1 MKHSTSHLPISA
13 ESTSPVECL
22 GLTFDNEQQRR
33 AYFEEKLREKLADP
47 EFRQQVSFPQA
58 TPEAILALSDPP
70 YYTACPNPWLADF
83 FHHTE
88 PATTRSTN
96 YHREPFTAD
105 VREGK
110 NDPIYNAHS
119 YHTKVPHKAIMRY
132 ILHYTQPG
140 DVVLDGFCGTGMTG
154 VAAQLCG
161 DSKAVEELGYR
172 VLADGTIESMQ
183 ADPAGKRIW
192 QPYSRLGTRRVILN
206 DLSPAATFIAYNYN
220 IPLNIIQFEQEA
232 KRLLQIVEAECGWMY
247 QTLHA
252 CTQAISAHTTEIQA
266 VVLGEQACP
275 AWIQLGRVHYTLW
288 SDVFSCPECT
298 GELIFWQV
306 AVDPTVGKIKTTFSC
321 PHCDALLTKRR
332 LERVWVTRLDQA
344 LQQVQR
350 QAKQVPVLI
359 YYSVGTTRFQ
369 KPPDIFDFALLNKIE
384 QTAAAYWFPTDSL
397 PNGYNTRQPMESHG
411 ITHLHHFYTSRNLQT
426 LACFHDKVKQY
437 PRALFILSGIVNRS
451 TKMNRIHLKYFCLGG
466 GGWNAGYLKGTLY
479 VSSLP
484 IETSVIEQIE
494 DRIKS
499 IKNAFSGLTRDTQP
513 VVISSSSAH
522 AIDIVDNSVDYIFL
536 DPPFGS
542 NLMYSELNFLW
553 ESWLQVFTHNP
564 MEAIV
569 NKVQGKDLNA
579 YRRLMA
585 ACFQEA
591 FRVLKPGR
599 WITIEFSNTQAK
611 VWNALQ
617 AALQQVGFIIANVS
631 ALDKKQGSFKAVT
644 TTTAV
649 RQDLIISAYK
659 PAKPLTATVTTAA
672 QLETSIWEFV
682 RNHLK
687 QLSLTKIKDG
697 TLEFIAERDPRIL
710 YDRTVAY
717 LMNQGYAIP
726 FSSQTFQTQLRE
738 HFLES
743 DGMIFLPE
751 QLVSYQQ
758 KKQQVKQHSQLELFV
773 CDERSAIDWLQN
785 FLSQQ
790 PATYQE
796 IHPPFTQL
804 LGAGWKK
811 HELVPELET
820 LLEINFLKYEGHG
833 PVPESIQHYLSKR
846 LEAYRHLTA
855 DDPTLQ
861 QAAAERWYVA
871 NSQKK
876 ADLEKIRENHLL
888 REFKHYCQPSVK
900 KLKLF
905 RLEALRAG
913 FKKAW
918 TQQDYQ
924 TIIAVAKKIPE
935 SILSENEQLLQF
947 YDLAMTR
954 MGKSS

>member
-1 MKHSTSHLPISA
+1 MKYSTPHLPIAA
-13 ESTSPVECL
+13 EPTSPVKCL
-22 GLTFDNEQQRR
+22 GLIFENDQLRR
-33 AYFEEKLREKLADP
+33 AYFVEKLRDQLTNP
-47 EFRQQVSFPQA
+47 EFRNQVGFPQA
-58 TPEAILALSDPP
+58 TSEAILALSDPP

-83 FHHTE
+83 LNEE
-88 PATTRSTN
+88 PATPVAN

-161 DSKAVEELGYR
+161 DRRAVEELGYR
-172 VLADGTIESMQ
+172 VLTDGTIESVQ
-183 ADPAGKRIW
+183 ADPVGNRIW

-220 IPLNIIQFEQEA
+220 TPLNSIQFEQEA
-232 KRLLQIVEAECGWMY
+232 KRLLQIVETECGWMY

-252 CTQAISAHTTEIQA
+252 CTQEISAHTEEIQA

-306 AVDPTVGKIKTTFSC
+306 AVDQTIGQIKTTFSC
-321 PHCDALLTKRR
+321 PHCDALLNKPR
-332 LERVWVTRLDQA
+332 LERVWLTQFDKA
-344 LQQVQR
+344 LQQTLK
-350 QAKQVPVLI
+350 QAKQIPVLI
-359 YYSVGTTRFQ
+359 YYSVGNTRFQ
-369 KPPDIFDFALLNKIE
+369 KTPDIFDLALLDKIA
-384 QTAAAYWFPTDSL
+384 QTETTYWFPTAPL
-397 PNGYNTRQPMESHG
+397 PSGYNTRQPMESHG
-411 ITHLHHFYTSRNLQT
+411 ITHLHHFYTPRNLQT
-426 LACFHDKVKQY
+426 LACFHDKVKRY

-484 IETSVIEQIE
+484 IETSIIEQIE

-499 IKNAFSGLTRDTQP
+499 IKNAFSGLSRYSQQ
-513 VVISSSSAH
+513 VIISASSAH
-522 AIDIVDNSVDYIFL
+522 AINIADNSIDYIFL

-553 ESWLQVFTHNP
+553 EGWLQVFTHNS

-569 NKVQGKDLNA
+569 NKAQGKDLND

-611 VWNALQ
+611 VWNVLQ
-617 AALQQVGFIIANVS
+617 SALQQVGFIIANVS

-659 PAKPLTATVTTAA
+659 PDNQLAAIATTAA
-672 QLETSIWEFV
+672 QLETGVWEFV
-682 RNHLK
+682 RHHLK
-687 QLSLTKIKDG
+687 QVSLTKIKDG
-697 TLEFIAERDPRIL
+697 TLEFITERDPRIL

-717 LMNQGYAIP
+717 LMNQGYSIP
-726 FSSQTFQTQLRE
+726 FSSQTFQIQLRE

-751 QLVSYQQ
+751 QFESYQQ

-773 CDERSAIDWLQN
+773 CDERSAINWLQH
-785 FLSQQ
+785 FLTQQ

-796 IHPPFTQL
+796 IHPQFTQL

-811 HELVPELET
+811 HEPVLELET
-820 LLEINFLKYEGHG
+820 LLEINFLKYDGHG
-833 PVPESIQHYLSKR
+833 PVPEPIQHYLSNQF
-846 LEAYRHLTA
+846 EACRHLA
-855 DDPTLQ
+855 PDNPNLQ
-861 QAAAERWYVA
+861 QTATERWYVPDP
-871 NSQKK
+871 QKNH
-876 ADLEKIRENHLL
+876 DLEKIRENHLL

-905 RLEALRAG
+905 RLEVLRAG
-913 FKKAW
+913 FKMAW
-918 TQQDYQ
+918 VQKDYQ

-935 SILSENEQLLQF
+935 PILYEDEQLLQF
-947 YDLAMTR
+947 YDLAITR
-954 MGKSS
+954 TKKQS